1 MSNQMIE
8 VLFKPS
14 ETMFLIFKLIIYRE
28 RLNTEFETLQFV
40 EIYNPVGGL
49 TKNSYASLDS
59 YLLRAVTVLGL
70 KLIALVLCSQS
81 KEHFFPHMF
90 NGRY

>member
-1 MSNQMIE
+1 MKYCL
-8 VLFKPS
+8 LFSDPCF
-14 ETMFLIFKLIIYRE
+14 FLSGSKYFYC
-28 RLNTEFETLQFV
+28 EFYTLQFV

-70 KLIALVLCSQS
+70 KLIALVLCSQYAFEVDTIS
-81 KEHFFPHMF
+81 
-90 NGRY
+90 